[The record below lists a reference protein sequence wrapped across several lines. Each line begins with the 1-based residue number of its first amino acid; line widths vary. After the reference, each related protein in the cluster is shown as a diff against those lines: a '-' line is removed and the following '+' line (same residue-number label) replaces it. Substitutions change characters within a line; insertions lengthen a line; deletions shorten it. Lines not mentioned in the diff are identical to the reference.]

1 MSNLVFKIKED
12 GVFLDEKK
20 ICDYMKIVGFV
31 KLQINND
38 WKTRLE
44 FKDMDGDNQIVDVE
58 NDNFSNIQDV
68 IKVLLTKGFRPNLDN
83 AKFKQYMLSQFYDI
97 SKKERF
103 IEINKTGWTDDKF
116 DTYICPSF
124 RATRD
129 ESIQD
134 NSKKKEK
141 FILSQALRNC
151 GFGQRG
157 TLEEWKEKICRFCEN
172 NENLTFV
179 LCNSL
184 SSVILRPL
192 GLSGCIFHYVGRS
205 SIGKT
210 TLAYLGASVWG
221 GHEFMKIWR
230 LTSNGL
236 EGLAELHNDSTLVL
250 DELSQASSKDAGG
263 NSYLIANGSGKGR
276 ADKNGNPRSIKT
288 WLLNAISTGEICV
301 ADKINES
308 GEKVKG
314 GQGVRAIDIY
324 AEIEN
329 GFGIFNDL
337 HIFPS
342 GGEFSN
348 YIKQQTNLYY
358 GTAAHEFA
366 KGVAMKDSVETLR
379 EIYAQ
384 TQKNLY
390 EKFNLKQA
398 DGQVQRVADYF
409 AGNITAGIFASSDC
423 LGILTHNSLAIKEN
437 VIKVFSKWLTNRGS
451 VKSHEENQVVDHI
464 RGFLEM
470 NQNRFKT
477 KIHGVEGFGEAKSYN
492 NTLGLLVS
500 EENAE
505 TYYIYTR
512 AFQKEIC
519 AGFDVKLTKRIL
531 KEKGILELD
540 SDGSN
545 KRCPYKVYKNK
556 RMIKLVFRIT

>member
-1 MSNLVFKIKED
+1 MSNSVFKIKED

-20 ICDYMKIVGFV
+20 VCDYLKIVGFV
-31 KLQINND
+31 KLQTNND

-68 IKVLLTKGFRPNLDN
+68 IKVLLTKGFCPNLDSTM
-83 AKFKQYMLSQFYDI
+83 FKQYMLSQFYDI

-103 IEINKTGWTDDKF
+103 IEINKTGWTNDKF
-116 DTYICPSF
+116 DAYICPSF

-129 ESIQD
+129 ESTRD
-134 NSKKKEK
+134 KEK

-157 TLEEWKEKICRFCEN
+157 TLKEWQENICRFCEN

-184 SSVILRPL
+184 GSIILKPL
-192 GLSGCIFHYVGRS
+192 GLNGCIFHYVGRS

-210 TLAYLGASVWG
+210 TLAYLGSSVWG

-250 DELSQASSKDAGG
+250 DELSQASSRDAGG
-263 NSYLIANGSGKGR
+263 NLYLIANGSGKGR
-276 ADKNGNPRSIKT
+276 ADKNGNPRDVKT
-288 WLLNAISTGEICV
+288 WLLNAISTGEICM

-324 AEIEN
+324 AEIET

-337 HIFPS
+337 HSFSS
-342 GGEFSN
+342 GSEFSN

-366 KGVAMKDSVETLR
+366 KGVTMINSVETLR
-379 EIYAQ
+379 ETYAQ

-390 EKFNLKQA
+390 DKFNLKQA

-409 AGNITAGIFASSDC
+409 AENITAGIFASSDY
-423 LGILTHNSLAIKEN
+423 LGILTHNSSAIEED
-437 VIKVFSKWLTNRGS
+437 VTKVFSKWLANRGS
-451 VKSHEENQVVDHI
+451 VKSHEENQVIDHI

-477 KIHGVEGFGEAKSYN
+477 KIHGIEGFGEAKSYN
-492 NTLGLLVS
+492 NSLGLLVF

-505 TYYIYTR
+505 TYYIYTQ

-519 AGFDVKLTKRIL
+519 TGFDVKLTRRIL

-545 KRCPYKVYKNK
+545 KRCPYEVFKNK

>member
-1 MSNLVFKIKED
+1 MSNSVFKIKED

-20 ICDYMKIVGFV
+20 VCDYLKIVGFV
-31 KLQINND
+31 KLQTNND

-68 IKVLLTKGFRPNLDN
+68 IKVLLTKGFCPNLDSTM
-83 AKFKQYMLSQFYDI
+83 FKQYMLSQFYDI

-103 IEINKTGWTDDKF
+103 IEINKTGWTNDKF
-116 DTYICPSF
+116 DAYICPSF

-129 ESIQD
+129 ESTRD
-134 NSKKKEK
+134 KEK

-157 TLEEWKEKICRFCEN
+157 TLKEWQENICRFCEN

-184 SSVILRPL
+184 GSIILKPL
-192 GLSGCIFHYVGRS
+192 GLNGCIFHYVGRS

-210 TLAYLGASVWG
+210 TLAYLGSSVWG

-250 DELSQASSKDAGG
+250 DELSQASSRDAGG
-263 NSYLIANGSGKGR
+263 NLYLIANGSGKGR
-276 ADKNGNPRSIKT
+276 ADKNGNPRDVKT
-288 WLLNAISTGEICV
+288 WLLNAISTGEICM

-324 AEIEN
+324 AEIET

-337 HIFPS
+337 HSFSS
-342 GGEFSN
+342 GSEFSN

-358 GTAAHEFA
+358 GTAAHKFA
-366 KGVAMKDSVETLR
+366 KGVTMINSVETLR
-379 EIYAQ
+379 ETYAQ

-390 EKFNLKQA
+390 DKFNLKQA

-409 AGNITAGIFASSDC
+409 AENITAGIFASSDY
-423 LGILTHNSLAIKEN
+423 LGILTHNSSAIEED
-437 VIKVFSKWLTNRGS
+437 VTKVFSKWLANRGS
-451 VKSHEENQVVDHI
+451 VKSHEENQVIDHI

-477 KIHGVEGFGEAKSYN
+477 KIHGIEGFGEAKSYN
-492 NTLGLLVS
+492 NSLGLLVF

-505 TYYIYTR
+505 TYYIYTQ

-519 AGFDVKLTKRIL
+519 TGFDVKLTRRIL

-545 KRCPYKVYKNK
+545 KRCPYEVFKNK

>member
-1 MSNLVFKIKED
+1 MKKMSNSVFKIKED

-20 ICDYMKIVGFV
+20 VCDYLKIVGFV
-31 KLQINND
+31 KLQTNND

-68 IKVLLTKGFRPNLDN
+68 IKVLLTKGFCPNLDSTM
-83 AKFKQYMLSQFYDI
+83 FKQYMLSQFYDI

-103 IEINKTGWTDDKF
+103 IEINKTGWTNDKF
-116 DTYICPSF
+116 DAYICPSF

-129 ESIQD
+129 ESTRD
-134 NSKKKEK
+134 KEK

-151 GFGQRG
+151 GFGQRR

-184 SSVILRPL
+184 SSIILRPL

-236 EGLAELHNDSTLVL
+236 EGLAELHNDSTLIL
-250 DELSQASSKDAGG
+250 DELSQANSKETGG

-276 ADKNGNPRSIKT
+276 ADKNGNPQSIKT

-329 GFGIFNDL
+329 GFGIFNNL
-337 HIFPS
+337 HSFSS
-342 GGEFSN
+342 GSEFSN

-358 GTAAHEFA
+358 GTAAQEFA
-366 KGVAMKDSVETLR
+366 KGVAMKDSVETLQG
-379 EIYAQ
+379 IYAQ

-398 DGQVQRVADYF
+398 DGQVQRVAGYF

-423 LGILTHNSLAIKEN
+423 LGILTHNSLAIEEN
-437 VIKVFSKWLTNRGS
+437 VIKVFSKWLSNRGS
-451 VKSHEENQVVDHI
+451 VKSHEENQVIDHI

-477 KIHGVEGFGEAKSYN
+477 KIHGIEGFGEAKSYN
-492 NTLGLLVS
+492 KSLGLLVF

-505 TYYIYTR
+505 TYYIYTQ
-512 AFQKEIC
+512 AFQREIC
-519 AGFDVKLTKRIL
+519 AGFDVKLTRRIL

-556 RMIKLVFRIT
+556 RMIKLVFRNI

>member
-1 MSNLVFKIKED
+1 MSNSVFKIKED

-20 ICDYMKIVGFV
+20 VCDYLKIVGFV
-31 KLQINND
+31 KLQTNND

-68 IKVLLTKGFRPNLDN
+68 IKVLLTKGFCPNLDSTM
-83 AKFKQYMLSQFYDI
+83 FKQYMLSQFYDI

-103 IEINKTGWTDDKF
+103 IEINKTGWTNDKF
-116 DTYICPSF
+116 DAYICPSF

-129 ESIQD
+129 ESTRD
-134 NSKKKEK
+134 KEK

-151 GFGQRG
+151 GFGQRR

-184 SSVILRPL
+184 SSIILRPL

-236 EGLAELHNDSTLVL
+236 EGLAELHNDSTLIL
-250 DELSQASSKDAGG
+250 DELSQANSKETGG

-276 ADKNGNPRSIKT
+276 ADKNGNPQSIKT

-329 GFGIFNDL
+329 GFGIFNNL
-337 HIFPS
+337 HSFSS
-342 GGEFSN
+342 GSEFSN

-358 GTAAHEFA
+358 GTAAQEFA
-366 KGVAMKDSVETLR
+366 KGVAMKDSVETLQG
-379 EIYAQ
+379 IYAQ

-398 DGQVQRVADYF
+398 DGQVQRVAGYF

-423 LGILTHNSLAIKEN
+423 LGILTHNSLAIEEN
-437 VIKVFSKWLTNRGS
+437 VIKVFSKWLSNRGS
-451 VKSHEENQVVDHI
+451 VKSHEENQVIDHI

-477 KIHGVEGFGEAKSYN
+477 KIHGIEGFGEAKSYN
-492 NTLGLLVS
+492 KSLGLLVF

-505 TYYIYTR
+505 TYYIYTQ
-512 AFQKEIC
+512 AFQREIC
-519 AGFDVKLTKRIL
+519 AGFDVKLTRRIL

-556 RMIKLVFRIT
+556 RMIKLVFRNI